1 MAIPFPIRTH
11 ILGLGFI
18 VPKLI
23 TKQREIIIV
32 NSSARYLTAI
42 VALVAVSTTLLSAQT
57 GSLKVGFVD
66 SDVIFQQYP
75 EAQAIQKKLD
85 ATVKSWR
92 DSIDLMT
99 QEYQTK
105 LDEYQKKQALATEQ
119 YKQQTEQELLGL
131 RQRILDFQND
141 KFGQGGELARQ
152 QDKLLGPV
160 KEKIIK
166 AIEEVAKEEG
176 FNFVLD
182 RNDQFLIVLYGDS
195 RFDLTFKVLDRLKRG
210 SSGTAK

>member
-1 MAIPFPIRTH
+1 M
-11 ILGLGFI
+11 
-18 VPKLI
+18 
-23 TKQREIIIV
+23 
-32 NSSARYLTAI
+32 AI

-75 EAQAIQKKLD
+75 EAQVVQKKLD

-92 DSIDLMT
+92 DSIDAMT
-99 QEYQTK
+99 EEYQTK
-105 LDEYQKKQALATEQ
+105 LDEYQKKQALTTEQ

-195 RFDLTFKVLDRLKRG
+195 RYDLTFKVLDRLKRG